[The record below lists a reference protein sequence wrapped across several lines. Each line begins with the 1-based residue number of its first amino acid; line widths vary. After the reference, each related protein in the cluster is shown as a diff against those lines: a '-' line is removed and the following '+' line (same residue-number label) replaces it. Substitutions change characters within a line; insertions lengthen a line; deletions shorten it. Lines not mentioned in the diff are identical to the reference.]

1 MKNLLAFTFLL
12 CASFTKVLAQDVSG
26 NWYGIGKV
34 DMPNTEGNAYLTE
47 LVLTQKGKT
56 ISGQLNYYFRDSLFT
71 NQVTGS
77 FDPNTRALTL
87 KPTNVIYYKSNNTLT
102 GIDCPVLAYFTLRIA
117 RIESVL
123 TGGLYA
129 DNNFKYT
136 CPTISFKLKKK
147 IADDDI
153 EPIIAQEEVPEEEVD
168 DTAEVIVSVA
178 SPILSHTAEEV
189 SADAEKEK
197 LFLAREKTFA
207 REIAIENN
215 VLRLEFYDNGAIDN
229 DSISVFFN
237 SKLVLPKTM
246 LEHKAIK
253 LNVQYD
259 DSLPYNELS
268 MFAESLGLIP
278 PNTAALII
286 YDGNKRY
293 EVLMTSDFQKN
304 GTIKLVKKAAQ

>member
-1 MKNLLAFTFLL
+1 MKNLFALL
-12 CASFTKVLAQDVSG
+12 FFICFGFINVAAQDVTG

-34 DMPNTEGNAYLTE
+34 DMANTEGNAYLTE

-71 NQVTGS
+71 NQVSGTY
-77 FDPNTRALTL
+77 DPSTRSLTL
-87 KPTNVIYYKSNNTLT
+87 KPTKVIYYKSNNTLN
-102 GIDCPVLAYFTLRIA
+102 GIDCPVLAYFTLRTA

-123 TGGLYA
+123 TGGMYA
-129 DNNFKYT
+129 DKDFKYT

-147 IADDDI
+147 IGEAEDI
-153 EPIIAQEEVPEEEVD
+153 NTTPIIAMEEAQED
-168 DTAEVIVSVA
+168 AIKDTTQVIVSVA
-178 SPILSHTAEEV
+178 TPILTTPQLEDTKKHFVE
-189 SADAEKEK
+189 
-197 LFLAREKTFA
+197 REKTFV
-207 REIAIENN
+207 REIAVESNL
-215 VLRLEFYDNGAIDN
+215 LRLEFYDNGAIDN

-237 SKLVLPKTM
+237 NNLVLPKTM

-253 LNVQYD
+253 LNVQLD

-286 YDGNKRY
+286 YDGKKRY

-304 GTIKLVKKAAQ
+304 GTIKLVKKAAK